1 MPQETCPHCEKLIE
15 VSYGYNVPCPEC
27 GKKINVFDPAER
39 AARNNTVNRGFRVR
53 PLSDQEPSRT
63 QSQEGRTGSSLA
75 SADIS
80 YKDIGGLD
88 EVIEELDILVN
99 GAVKYTDLWKRLGG
113 KQVRGVLLTGPP
125 GCGKTLLIQALAHES
140 GRKISLVQA
149 AEIKGWRQG
158 ASEGNLVAAYEAARP
173 NGIFVID
180 EIDAIGGKRDQ
191 AVNEVNVSIT
201 STLNSILD
209 GARYKDDNVIVIG
222 TTNRPYAL
230 DDSLR
235 RPGRFD
241 LEIEVPPPSVE
252 GRKKIFAIHAKT
264 MPLAQDVDLAALA
277 QKAHGFTGADIAGLC
292 SALSK
297 ELLKRCSR
305 QLANGI
311 PEPEVAR
318 GAIISQADFLSLI
331 DKTVPSLLRGV
342 SSEISTVLWEDIGG
356 LTEVKNEL
364 QRLIV
369 WPVKYRSLMESLK
382 MRLPK
387 GMLLYGPPGCGK
399 TLLARAIAGEIDYN
413 FLVINGPS
421 LVSMWAGKTEEA
433 IRDLFW
439 RARLAKPCIIFIDE
453 IESVASVRGRN
464 LDSGVSDRMVNQL
477 LTEID
482 GVLSLSG
489 VFVIGATNRIDLVD
503 PALRRPGRLDLEYE
517 ISLPD
522 KDSREQIFEINLRG
536 VPTDKLNL
544 KAVSELTEGYSGAD
558 IEWTCTIA
566 KKFAAERCIDSSAAT
581 PKLIQSD
588 ILRAI
593 EEVNKRKR

>member
-1 MPQETCPHCEKLIE
+1 MPQETCPYCQKPIE
-15 VSYGYNVPCPEC
+15 VPYGDNIPCPEC
-27 GKKINVFDPAER
+27 GGKIDVFDPAK
-39 AARNNTVNRGFRVR
+39 RNAGSSINRGFKIRQF
-53 PLSDQEPSRT
+53 SDQSHSGT
-63 QSQEGRTGSSLA
+63 QLQEGRTGSRLA
-75 SADIS
+75 PANIS

-99 GAVKYTDLWKRLGG
+99 GSIKYPELWNRLGG
-113 KQVRGVLLTGPP
+113 KQARGVLLTGPP
-125 GCGKTLLIQALAHES
+125 GCGKTLLIQALANES
-140 GRKISLVQA
+140 KRKISLVQA

-173 NGIFVID
+173 SGIFVID

-191 AVNEVNVSIT
+191 AVNEVNISIT

-252 GRKKIFAIHAKT
+252 GRKKIFEIHTKT
-264 MPLAQDVDLAALA
+264 MPLAKDVDLAVLA

-305 QLANGI
+305 QLTEGI
-311 PEPEVAR
+311 PEPEVAEK
-318 GAIISQADFLSLI
+318 ALVSQADFSALV

-342 SSEISTVLWEDIGG
+342 SSEVSTASWEDIGG
-356 LTEVKNEL
+356 LIEVKKEL
-364 QRLIV
+364 QRLII
-369 WPVKYRSLMESLK
+369 WPVRYRSLMESLK

-387 GMLLYGPPGCGK
+387 GMLLHGPPGCGK

-421 LVSMWAGKTEEA
+421 LISMWAGKTEEA

-453 IESVASVRGRN
+453 IESIASIRGRN
-464 LDSGVSDRMVNQL
+464 LDSGVSDRTVDQL

-522 KDSREQIFEINLRG
+522 EDSRRQIFEINFRG
-536 VPTDKLNL
+536 VPADNLNL
-544 KAVSELTEGYSGAD
+544 EVISGLTSGYSGAD

-566 KKFAAERCIDSSAAT
+566 KKFAAERYINSPESGE
-581 PKLIQSD
+581 PKLTQPD
-588 ILRAI
+588 ILKAI
-593 EEVNKRKR
+593 EEVGKRK